1 MGWFSSL
8 RKHPLFRLSG
18 GLIARIRSV
27 PFLATLLAVTGLAL
41 WTWLTSKAML
51 TLTHDAKSGVQVEAV
66 VERGKALDLAY
77 TFFLHHWIRLAA
89 YMAPALAVA
98 LLKFRKLD
106 LLLPITLVCG
116 WLLIWWLGAD
126 LHENLE
132 RALSDPRGMVATP
145 AAYFVK
151 LGLIGFLI
159 MSLPLLWWLYFR
171 SSIMDRYLVRNFVF
185 PFLLCVCGISAIMIT
200 MDLLNNARDFVEAK
214 FGFGKIVLY
223 YLVILPKILVTI
235 TEAALLLATLYALGR
250 MSRYNEITSM
260 MSAGRGVMRVIAPVL
275 IFGAWCALALAA
287 LNYQL
292 APKADRESEEMR
304 NEDKDKRTAGG
315 TAASVEYNVP
325 YRNREDRRTWLIYR
339 LPYDLSEKNNMSEV
353 WVLQQDAD
361 GDPKWAIM
369 AKKASWSPV
378 TRRWTFSQAQVSSI
392 GPDMKW
398 VKMRTEE
405 KLVITEDWKET
416 PGSILSD
423 RLSPE
428 FLGVPE
434 LISYLKTNQSLPP
447 RALAKYEATAHWRF
461 ALAFRCFLLV
471 LLAAPLGIVSGR
483 RGLLGGVSTAVGLFM
498 GVYFLSSLSLKAG
511 EGLYLPPAVGAWLVN
526 AVFLVVGLIMLVRR
540 SRNGRPFVLNPFQW
554 FSRKG

>member
-1 MGWFSSL
+1 MGWISSF
-8 RKHPLFRLSG
+8 RKNPLFRLIG
-18 GLIARIRSV
+18 GVTARVKSV
-27 PFLATLLAVTGLAL
+27 PLLATVLAVVGLAVWTGLTA
-41 WTWLTSKAML
+41 KAML
-51 TLTHDAKSGVQVEAV
+51 ALTHEAKSGVQVEAV
-66 VERGKALDLAY
+66 ISQAKAIELAY
-77 TFFLHHWIRLAA
+77 DFFIHHWIRLAA
-89 YMAPALAVA
+89 FMAPALAVA
-98 LLKFRKLD
+98 LLKFRKLE

-116 WLLIWWLGAD
+116 WLLLLWLGAD
-126 LHENLE
+126 LHENLVP
-132 RALSDPRGMVATP
+132 AISDPRGMVATP

-171 SSIMDRYLVRNFVF
+171 ATIMDRYLVRNFVF

-200 MDLLNNARDFVEAK
+200 MDLLNNAKDFVDAK
-214 FGFGKIVLY
+214 FGFWKIVLY

-260 MSAGRGVMRVIAPVL
+260 MSAGRGVTRVITPVL
-275 IFGAWCALALAA
+275 IFGAWCALALTA

-292 APKADRESEEMR
+292 APKADQESEDMR
-304 NEDKDKRTAGG
+304 NEDKDKRGASATA
-315 TAASVEYNVP
+315 SRVEYNVP

-361 GDPKWAIM
+361 GDPKWVIM
-369 AKKASWSPV
+369 AKKASWSPA
-378 TRRWTFSQAQVSSI
+378 TRRWTFSQAQVSTI

-398 VKMRTEE
+398 VTRRAEE
-405 KLVITEDWKET
+405 KLPIFENWKET

-428 FLGVPE
+428 FLGVPD
-434 LISYLKTNQSLPP
+434 LISYLKTNHSLPA
-447 RALAKYEATAHWRF
+447 RVLAKYEATAHWRF
-461 ALAFRCFLLV
+461 ALPFRCFVLV

-498 GVYFLSSLSLKAG
+498 GVYFLSSLTLKAG

-526 AVFLVVGLIMLVRR
+526 VVFLFVGVVMLLRR
-540 SRNGRPFVLNPFQW
+540 ARNGRLFPLNPFKW
-554 FSRKG
+554 FRRS